1 MYVSAIRLKNIRGF
15 KSLDLNITES
25 RGRRGQSIDRPRML
39 TVFIGANG
47 TCKTTLLRC
56 VTIGLSDQSWA
67 SALVAERNYG
77 DYLGQYASKGVIE
90 IELMSPDDESKRFTR
105 RFVVTKSGAVE
116 KVELDKDTV
125 PTDSIPFVCGYGAGR
140 AFAVPEAGQEYRL
153 IDAVY
158 TFFRYDTGLNLP
170 ELILRRLRD
179 HVGTERYDRIM
190 RGIKKAL
197 GLSVHDTI
205 ELSKGRGIVV
215 SGPSVG
221 ATIPLEGWADGY
233 RLTFNWILDVYGWA
247 MQADSVT
254 KQGGIRGIVLVDE
267 LEQHLHP
274 SLQTQLLPKLA
285 QLWPEAQM
293 FTSTHSPLVALG
305 AAPDEL
311 VVLKRRG
318 RNVVAHECVR
328 DFHGYSVEDMLSDP
342 KLFDSDTYKPEV
354 TKKLERY
361 RKLASKSQSNRSTK
375 EQRDLKMLASELA
388 AQQIPEVREN
398 PVLKELQ
405 KILKKHN
412 L

>member
-1 MYVSAIRLKNIRGF
+1 MYVSRISLKNIRGF

-25 RGRRGQSIDRPRML
+25 GRRRGQSIERPRML
-39 TVFIGANG
+39 TVIIGANG

-56 VTIGLSDQSWA
+56 IAIGLSDRSWA
-67 SALVAERNYG
+67 DALVAERNGGYVRES
-77 DYLGQYASKGVIE
+77 ASEGTIT
-90 IELMSPDDESKRFTR
+90 IELMSPDDDSKRFTR

-116 KVELDKDTV
+116 KVDLKIDEA
-125 PTDSIPFVCGYGAGR
+125 PTDAIPFLYGCGAGR
-140 AFAVPEAGQEYRL
+140 AFATPEAGQEYRL

-197 GLSVHDTI
+197 GLSVRDKI
-205 ELSKGRGIVV
+205 ELSKGGGIVV

-233 RLTFNWILDVYGWA
+233 RLTFNWILDAYGWA
-247 MQADSVT
+247 IQADRIT
-254 KQGGIRGIVLVDE
+254 KRGGIRGIVLVDE

-285 QLWPEAQM
+285 QLWPEAQV
-293 FTSTHSPLVALG
+293 FTSTHSPLVTLG
-305 AAPDEL
+305 ARPEE
-311 VVLKRRG
+311 VVGLRRKG
-318 RNVVAHECVR
+318 KQVVADEGLP
-328 DFHGYSVEDMLSDP
+328 DFSKYSAEEMLADP
-342 KLFDSDTYKPEV
+342 KLF
-354 TKKLERY
+354 
-361 RKLASKSQSNRSTK
+361 ASVVVSASTK
-375 EQRDLKMLASELA
+375 RMIDDYRGLARLPSSKRTSKQQARFLRLARELGEIPGFRERDSPLLDELA
-388 AQQIPEVREN
+388 RMR
-398 PVLKELQ
+398 
-405 KILKKHN
+405 KHLN